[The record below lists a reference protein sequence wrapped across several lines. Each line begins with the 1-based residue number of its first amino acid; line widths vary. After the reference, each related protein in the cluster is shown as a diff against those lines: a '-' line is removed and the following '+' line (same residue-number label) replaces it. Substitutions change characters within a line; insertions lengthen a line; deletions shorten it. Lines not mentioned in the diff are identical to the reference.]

1 MRGGEK
7 RGKFIPSCWTDC
19 IESYVDDG
27 EMYGAKSTCT
37 HTYTHIF
44 INPDIRNHKKM
55 GDKAALMLLL
65 SLLPVNSEVKI
76 GKNWGLFSTDSL

>member
-1 MRGGEK
+1 MEQRA
-7 RGKFIPSCWTDC
+7 P
-19 IESYVDDG
+19 
-27 EMYGAKSTCT
+27 AHT

-44 INPDIRNHKKM
+44 INPDIRNRKKM

-65 SLLPVNSEVKI
+65 SLLPVNSEVKT